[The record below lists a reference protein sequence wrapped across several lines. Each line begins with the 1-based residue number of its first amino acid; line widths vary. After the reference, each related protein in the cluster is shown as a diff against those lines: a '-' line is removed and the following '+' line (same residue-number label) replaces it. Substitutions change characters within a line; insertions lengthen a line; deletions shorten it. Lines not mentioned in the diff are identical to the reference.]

1 MKETK
6 SYIKLE
12 GDKTIWV
19 VVFFLMLTSI
29 LVVYSATGALAYKNA
44 DGNTWYYLFKH
55 IVFLVLGFI
64 AMYVVH
70 KVPHRYYSRI
80 GQLVFYL
87 SVLMLIYTLV
97 AGVNLNNAS
106 RWMNIGG
113 YSLQPS
119 DIAKLALMMHLS
131 RQLVKYKNNLHDWK
145 EVAWKL
151 LTPITIICA
160 LIFPANFS
168 TAALVLLTSVCL
180 LLLGGVYL
188 KHLVFYLIS
197 IAVLGAVVIT
207 LAVYI
212 PAVQQAFPRAQ
223 TWVNRIENFSA
234 DKSENS
240 DSVYQV
246 TQAKIAVVNGGIK
259 GRGPGK
265 SIQRNT
271 LPHPYSDY
279 IYAIIIEEYGLIGG
293 VSILILYMVF
303 IFRGRRIFNHAKD
316 DYGAY
321 LAMGLSLSLVLQALV
336 NMAVAVDLFPVTG
349 QTLPLV
355 SMGGT
360 SIILTCIA
368 IGLILS
374 VSRDLTISKVKYAVI

>member
-55 IVFLVLGFI
+55 IVFLVLGFF

-70 KVPHRYYSRI
+70 KVPYRYYSRI

-87 SVLMLIYTLV
+87 SILMLIYTLV

-131 RQLVKYKNNLHDWK
+131 RQLVKCKNNLHDWK

-197 IAVLGAVVIT
+197 IAVLGAFVIT
-207 LAVYI
+207 LAVNI

-321 LAMGLSLSLVLQALV
+321 LAIGLSLSLVLQALV

>member
-55 IVFLVLGFI
+55 IVFLVLGFF

-70 KVPHRYYSRI
+70 KVPYRYYSRI

-87 SVLMLIYTLV
+87 SILMLIYTLV

-131 RQLVKYKNNLHDWK
+131 RQLVKCKNNLHDWK

-197 IAVLGAVVIT
+197 IAVLGAFVIT
-207 LAVYI
+207 LAVNI
-212 PAVQQAFPRAQ
+212 PAVQQAFPRVQ

-321 LAMGLSLSLVLQALV
+321 LAIGLSLSLVLQALV

>member
-55 IVFLVLGFI
+55 IVFLVLGFF

-70 KVPHRYYSRI
+70 KVPYRYYSRI

-87 SVLMLIYTLV
+87 SILMLIYTLV

-131 RQLVKYKNNLHDWK
+131 RQLVKCKNNLHDWK

-197 IAVLGAVVIT
+197 IAVLGAFVIT
-207 LAVYI
+207 LAVNI
-212 PAVQQAFPRAQ
+212 PAVQQAFPRVQ

-265 SIQRNT
+265 CIQRNT
-271 LPHPYSDY
+271 LPNPYSDY

-321 LAMGLSLSLVLQALV
+321 LAIGLSLSLVLQALV

>member
-1 MKETK
+1 MKERK
-6 SYIKLE
+6 RYINLE
-12 GDKTIWV
+12 GDKTIWG
-19 VVFFLMLTSI
+19 VVFMLMLVSI

-44 DGNTWYYLFKH
+44 GGNTWHYFIKH
-55 IVFLVLGFI
+55 GIFLVVGFF
-64 AMYVVH
+64 AMYMVH
-70 KVPHRYYSRI
+70 KIPHRYYSRI
-80 GQLVFYL
+80 GQLAFYL
-87 SVLMLIYTLV
+87 SIGLLIYTLV

-106 RWMNIGG
+106 RWMSIGG
-113 YSLQPS
+113 YSLQTS
-119 DIAKLALMMHLS
+119 DVAKLALMMFLA
-131 RQLVKYKNNLHDWK
+131 RQLVKCKEYLHDWK

-151 LTPITIICA
+151 FAPLTVVCA

-168 TAALVLLTSVCL
+168 TAVLVMVTGLCL
-180 LLLGGVYL
+180 LMLGGVYM
-188 KHLVFYLIS
+188 KHLLVYVGGMAGAGILVI
-197 IAVLGAVVIT
+197 VLAINV
-207 LAVYI
+207 

-223 TWVNRIENFSA
+223 TWVNRIDNFSA

-240 DSVYQV
+240 DTFYQV

-279 IYAIIIEEYGLIGG
+279 IYAIIVEEYGLIGG
-293 VSILILYMVF
+293 TFILILYIVF
-303 IFRGRRIFNHAKD
+303 FFRGRRIFNLSNDA
-316 DYGAY
+316 YGAY
-321 LAMGLSLSLVLQALV
+321 LAMGLSLSLVIQALV

-360 SIILTCIA
+360 SIIFTCVT

-374 VSRDLTISKVKYAVI
+374 ASRDLNTSKVKYAAV

>member
-1 MKETK
+1 
-6 SYIKLE
+6 
-12 GDKTIWV
+12 
-19 VVFFLMLTSI
+19 
-29 LVVYSATGALAYKNA
+29 
-44 DGNTWYYLFKH
+44 
-55 IVFLVLGFI
+55 
-64 AMYVVH
+64 MYVVH

-197 IAVLGAVVIT
+197 IAVLGAIVIT

-321 LAMGLSLSLVLQALV
+321 LAIGLSLSLVLQALV

>member
-1 MKETK
+1 
-6 SYIKLE
+6 
-12 GDKTIWV
+12 
-19 VVFFLMLTSI
+19 
-29 LVVYSATGALAYKNA
+29 
-44 DGNTWYYLFKH
+44 
-55 IVFLVLGFI
+55 
-64 AMYVVH
+64 
-70 KVPHRYYSRI
+70 
-80 GQLVFYL
+80 
-87 SVLMLIYTLV
+87 MLIYTLV

-188 KHLVFYLIS
+188 KHLVFYSIS
-197 IAVLGAVVIT
+197 IAVLGAIVIT
-207 LAVYI
+207 LVVYI

-259 GRGPGK
+259 GPGK

-293 VSILILYMVF
+293 VSILINLTKFLFLEEEEYLIMQRT
-303 IFRGRRIFNHAKD
+303 IMERI
-316 DYGAY
+316 
-321 LAMGLSLSLVLQALV
+321 
-336 NMAVAVDLFPVTG
+336 
-349 QTLPLV
+349 
-355 SMGGT
+355 
-360 SIILTCIA
+360 
-368 IGLILS
+368 
-374 VSRDLTISKVKYAVI
+374 